1 MSKRVDKVSKW
12 RIFGALFIII
22 ALMVGYIQPVSAAG
36 EYTIYNVPDDEGDA
50 YYATTATSQ
59 SEYDTA
65 TDALVY
71 CVNSSRTRPTENT
84 TGLSGYTKTADASD
98 SDISSD
104 ISYSDNAKYVRA
116 VLYYGYPNLGGDNA
130 WKTKFTTD
138 NPLLA
143 FPTSDAYLRVYTQA
157 AIWYFTDSEDIGG
170 SQTPIY
176 SLCVLAKTAVDNGTL
191 PSDFSV
197 DLYTSSNAAYQN
209 FIGLHAAESTTT
221 SASIKVNKT
230 WTLSTGGAYTGTRPT
245 VTFKLYEGEGTTG
258 TLLGT
263 QTLGSDD
270 TVTFS
275 SIDTTT
281 VKKFTLVESISG
293 AVSGYTFTPAGNTTV
308 DLTNTANG
316 ATYDANIDNTVTET
330 GEETTSAGIKVNK
343 TWTLSTGGA
352 YTGTKPTVTFTLYEG
367 EGTTGTLLGTQTLA
381 SDDTVTFSSIDT
393 TTVKKFTLVENISGT
408 VEGYTFAPADNTTLD
423 LTNTANGATY
433 DANIDNTVTETEEE
447 DTAISVKVNKT
458 WKLTSGGTYDGT
470 KPTVTFTLYGGEG
483 TTGTNYGTVT
493 LGDDDTAVFDNIDAS
508 DEEKFTLVENIS
520 GTVSGYTFTPCDNIV
535 IDMSDISED
544 NELVA
549 EAVNEVSAE
558 KVKKTD
564 APDTGDRSDMG
575 LYLVVLAV
583 GAAAAVSLR
592 KYAAK

>member
-1 MSKRVDKVSKW
+1 
-12 RIFGALFIII
+12 
-22 ALMVGYIQPVSAAG
+22 
-36 EYTIYNVPDDEGDA
+36 
-50 YYATTATSQ
+50 
-59 SEYDTA
+59 
-65 TDALVY
+65 
-71 CVNSSRTRPTENT
+71 
-84 TGLSGYTKTADASD
+84 
-98 SDISSD
+98 
-104 ISYSDNAKYVRA
+104 
-116 VLYYGYPNLGGDNA
+116 
-130 WKTKFTTD
+130 
-138 NPLLA
+138 
-143 FPTSDAYLRVYTQA
+143 
-157 AIWYFTDSEDIGG
+157 
-170 SQTPIY
+170 
-176 SLCVLAKTAVDNGTL
+176 
-191 PSDFSV
+191 
-197 DLYTSSNAAYQN
+197 
-209 FIGLHAAESTTT
+209 
-221 SASIKVNKT
+221 
-230 WTLSTGGAYTGTRPT
+230 
-245 VTFKLYEGEGTTG
+245 
-258 TLLGT
+258 
-263 QTLGSDD
+263 
-270 TVTFS
+270 
-275 SIDTTT
+275 
-281 VKKFTLVESISG
+281 
-293 AVSGYTFTPAGNTTV
+293 
-308 DLTNTANG
+308 
-316 ATYDANIDNTVTET
+316 
-330 GEETTSAGIKVNK
+330 
-343 TWTLSTGGA
+343 
-352 YTGTKPTVTFTLYEG
+352 KPTVTFTLYEG